1 MERDGKLRSFYKF
14 LRNKVANNSSS
25 LKAKGDISKK
35 NMTNTNKPIRLSK
48 AAREFNVSTGTIVV
62 YLNKKGYDI
71 SSNPNTKLTPEMY
84 QLLLKEYS
92 KEKTVKE
99 EAKRHSLKY
108 SKRKT
113 VSLEDEQKAKE
124 EEDLSVEDE
133 ESEEDED
140 MEDTVFIKNSSSWA
154 TPAPAK
160 EKQEEPAPEAEKSP
174 EPKAEEKPEP
184 EKEPVAQEEKPAAK
198 EEKEED
204 AEPEKPAAPEEKPEE
219 PKAEA
224 PKAETPPE
232 ATDEAKEE
240 EKPAGADQDKGGLKV
255 LGKIDVE
262 SVEKGT
268 SKKKAPKPKKEEPKA
283 KEEPKE
289 EQKPEKPEAKTEKP
303 KQTAKS
309 DDKAEKAEKSEKKET
324 KQPVAKKE
332 DPKKED
338 LPVKEEKKEEAAPE
352 KQAQKPS
359 KKKEESDKQEKPVAK
374 ESQKKPE
381 AEKETTGK
389 AEEKDDFI
397 ETKVERLNGPKILGT
412 IDLPS
417 KPKKTEKKRPDRRKD
432 KAKKP
437 ADKKAPEAG
446 AKKKPVASSADESL
460 RPKKKK
466 RRRISTG
473 NEQQRDDSQNKP
485 RPRQQQGAKK
495 PGRKVQPARKRQEPS
510 EEDVQKQVKET
521 LARLSG
527 GGGKSKSSKHRRTK
541 RETAKVQHEAESQ
554 QQEKKVIQATEFVT
568 VNELATM
575 MEANVNQVIST
586 CMSLGLFVSI
596 NQRLD
601 AETITMVADEFG
613 YEVEFVSVEVQEA
626 LDSSDDEEQYNESD
640 LEERAPIVTV
650 MGHVDHGK
658 TSLLDFIRKTNVIGG
673 EAGGITQHIGAYEVK
688 TQSGKSITFLDTP
701 GHEAFTA
708 MRARGAQVTDVA
720 IIVIAADDKIMP
732 QTIEAINHAQ
742 AAGVPTVFAIN
753 KIDKPGASSEKIKE
767 ELSQRNILV
776 EEWGGKYQSHDISAK
791 HGKGI
796 DELLEKVMLEA
807 EMLELKGNPKKHAKG
822 TVVESAL
829 DRGRGYIAKLL
840 VQEGTLNK
848 GDYVLA
854 GSHSGK
860 VKAMYNERNQIVES
874 AGPSAPVL
882 MLGLDGAPQAGD
894 QFNVLEDEREAKDI
908 AVKRRQLQRE
918 QGIRTQKHVT
928 LDEIGRRIAIGDF
941 KELNII
947 VKGDVDGSVEA
958 LADSLLKQ
966 STDEV
971 QLNVIHKSVGQIS
984 ESDVMLA
991 SASDAIIVGFQVR
1004 PSVAARRLAEKE
1016 QIDIRAYSVIYKAI
1030 EEIRAAIEGMLS
1042 PDIEEKIICNLEIR
1056 DVFKITKVGTIA
1068 GCMVLDG
1075 VITRNT
1081 RVRVIRD
1088 GIVVYTG
1095 NLGSLKRYKDDV
1107 KEVKAGYECGLNIEN
1122 FNDIKVGDIIE
1133 GFEEVEVARK
1143 L

>member
-1 MERDGKLRSFYKF
+1 
-14 LRNKVANNSSS
+14 
-25 LKAKGDISKK
+25 
-35 NMTNTNKPIRLSK
+35 MTNTNKPIRLSK

-71 SSNPNTKLTPEMY
+71 SSNPNTKLTSEMY

-108 SKRKT
+108 SKRKS

-124 EEDLSVEDE
+124 EEEGLFEDE
-133 ESEEDED
+133 EPEEDED
-140 MEDTVFIKNSSSWA
+140 MEEDTVFIKNSSSWA

-160 EKQEEPAPEAEKSP
+160 EKQEEPEAEKSP
-174 EPKAEEKPEP
+174 EPKADEKPEA
-184 EKEPVAQEEKPAAK
+184 EKEPAIQEEKPAAK
-198 EEKEED
+198 EEKQKD
-204 AEPEKPAAPEEKPEE
+204 AGPEKPATPDKKIEE

-224 PKAETPPE
+224 KPE
-232 ATDEAKEE
+232 AADEAKKE
-240 EKPAGADQDKGGLKV
+240 EKPATEEQDKGGLKV
-255 LGKIDVE
+255 LGKIDVDNI
-262 SVEKGT
+262 EKGKP
-268 SKKKAPKPKKEEPKA
+268 KKKTPKPEKEEPKA
-283 KEEPKE
+283 KEQPSA
-289 EQKPEKPEAKTEKP
+289 EQKPEAKPAKP
-303 KQTAKS
+303 KQTAKP
-309 DDKAEKAEKSEKKET
+309 DDKIKKAEKKSAKKET
-324 KQPVAKKE
+324 LGETEQPVAKKE
-332 DPKKED
+332 DIPA
-338 LPVKEEKKEEAAPE
+338 KEEKKKDAAPE
-352 KQAQKPS
+352 KKTQKPS
-359 KKKEESDKQEKPVAK
+359 KKKADKQEGPAAK
-374 ESQKKPE
+374 ESQEKPNE
-381 AEKETTGK
+381 ETEESAEKASEK
-389 AEEKDDFI
+389 KDDFI

-417 KPKKTEKKRPDRRKD
+417 NPKKTEKKRPDKRKD

-437 ADKKAPEAG
+437 ADKKAPETG
-446 AKKKPVASSADESL
+446 AKKKPVASSADDSV

-466 RRRISTG
+466 RRRIPTG
-473 NEQQRDDSQNKP
+473 NEQRDDSQNKP
-485 RPRQQQGAKK
+485 RQRHGSKK
-495 PGRKVQPARKRQEPS
+495 PGKKVQPARKRQEPS
-510 EEDVQKQVKET
+510 EEEVQKQVKET

-527 GGGKSKSSKHRRTK
+527 GGGKSKTSKHRRTK
-541 RETAKVQHEAESQ
+541 RETARVQHEAESQ

-568 VNELATM
+568 VNELASM

-626 LDSSDDEEQYNESD
+626 LESSDQEEQYDDSD

-753 KIDKPGASSEKIKE
+753 KIDKPGARPDKIKE

-807 EMLELKGNPKKHAKG
+807 EMLELKSNPKKHAKG

-840 VQEGTLNK
+840 VQEGTLKK

-874 AGPSAPVL
+874 AGPSVPVL

-958 LADSLLKQ
+958 LADSLLKL

-1042 PDIEEKIICNLEIR
+1042 PDIEEKIVCNLEVR
-1056 DVFKITKVGTIA
+1056 DIFKITKVGTIA